1 MPSSYDTIHSTETNL
16 LEHFE
21 STPIFYALM
30 IISCF
35 IFKIYLNSQERC
47 AASELF
53 LFTGSLYVA
62 TLFIVQNTW
71 YADELLYALWM
82 LCFLVQIYTN
92 IFSKGPDYDSKLP
105 AVTCILMVAWLVSW
119 LCVSRLQGHRFSA
132 MWVSKNWHRKLG
144 FLQDCMGAT
153 YAYCTHTVPHHVKTI
168 FLKRQFIDKWFVT
181 MYWGA
186 AGVVIALW
194 VSIWV
199 VKRDSEIST
208 EHKNKIQTREAT
220 IEEQKATIQ
229 EQKAT
234 IEEQKATIQEQ
245 KATIEEHVATIE
257 EQKATIEEHV
267 ATIEEQKATIEEQKA
282 TIEEHKATI
291 EEQKAT
297 IEEQK
302 ATIEEQK
309 ATIQKNEATIQKNEA
324 NIQKKEANI
333 QEHDD
338 EMKAF
343 EELQDKLLTALTEAR
358 EENRVFWERDAILQT
373 NLAEAVACNAM
384 LKTNLAEAVADNA
397 VLQTDLAEAV
407 ADKHVLTKRNAVLQT
422 EAAEAGARKPQP

>member
-168 FLKRQFIDKWFVT
+168 FLKRQFIKKWFET
-181 MYWGA
+181 MFWSA
-186 AGVVIALW
+186 AGVVIALL

-199 VKRDSEIST
+199 VTRGRE
-208 EHKNKIQTREAT
+208 KIETHE
-220 IEEQKATIQ
+220 ATIQ
-229 EQKAT
+229 ERDH
-234 IEEQKATIQEQ
+234 TIQEYNTTMQ
-245 KATIEEHVATIE
+245 
-257 EQKATIEEHV
+257 
-267 ATIEEQKATIEEQKA
+267 
-282 TIEEHKATI
+282 
-291 EEQKAT
+291 
-297 IEEQK
+297 
-302 ATIEEQK
+302 
-309 ATIQKNEATIQKNEA
+309 
-324 NIQKKEANI
+324 
-333 QEHDD
+333 DY
-338 EMKAF
+338 
-343 EELQDKLLTALTEAR
+343 EELQDQLDMETREDNRILTER
-358 EENRVFWERDAILQT
+358 
-373 NLAEAVACNAM
+373 
-384 LKTNLAEAVADNA
+384 NA

-407 ADKHVLTKRNAVLQT
+407 ACNAALQTVLTEVVADNAVLTERNAVLQI
-422 EAAEAGARKPQP
+422 EAAEAGAKVPQP

>member
-132 MWVSKNWHRKLG
+132 MWVSKNWNRKLG
-144 FLQDCMGAT
+144 FLQDCMGTT
-153 YAYCTHTVPHHVKTI
+153 YAYYTHTVPQHVKTI
-168 FLKRQFIDKWFVT
+168 FLEHQFIDKWFVT

-245 KATIEEHVATIE
+245 KATIEEHV
-257 EQKATIEEHV
+257 
-267 ATIEEQKATIEEQKA
+267 
-282 TIEEHKATI
+282 ATI